1 MFRYIG
7 CSSILGVC
15 STTIEYF
22 SIRETRPI
30 LLHEFELDQKVHD
43 EDFDEE
49 AEQEIDTLG
58 EETTHVGSD
67 SETQEYGQILSWNRT
82 DNWK

>member
-1 MFRYIG
+1 MFRYWLFEHFG
-7 CSSILGVC
+7 SAPLLSSTFQL
-15 STTIEYF
+15 EN
-22 SIRETRPI
+22 RPI